1 VKVLEKTDGLVDVVG
16 VPELRVIDVFDSGLG
31 TERREE
37 LFAWISDIHLRYFP
51 ESPHA
56 VAEWREQLD
65 TGISPTMEVVHP
77 WLILRDGKPVGEWV
91 VTVNQPAGVVLMLF
105 GAVDKSARSDL
116 PREWL
121 GRFLTF
127 LIDRCQQEATL
138 AGFPLHAVILESEQ
152 SHQSRWESAGFIHAD
167 VGYLEPELGM
177 HWSDQTEVR
186 FIDSNLAFIRPI
198 AGISGKPESELFVR
212 ALRALLIDHYGL
224 PEDLPQ
230 VQAMLTRAA
239 ALSINQN

>member
-1 VKVLEKTDGLVDVVG
+1 MKVLEKNEVITEVVG
-16 VPELRVIDVFDSGLG
+16 VLELSIVDLFDPRLDA
-31 TERREE
+31 ERREE
-37 LFAWISDIHLRYFP
+37 LFEWISEIHLRYFP

-127 LIDRCQQEATL
+127 LIDRCQQESTL
-138 AGFPLHAVILESEQ
+138 AGFPLRAVILESEQ
-152 SHQSRWESAGFIHAD
+152 SHQSRWESAGFLHAD

-198 AGISGKPESELFVR
+198 TDISGKPESELFVL

-224 PEDLPQ
+224 PEDLPE